1 MGTAKHRCSRALT
14 LGAGLLLALGSL
26 AACVPVLRRSPGGE
40 AKQTEAARPAAA
52 APAPQ
57 CGEQGYAP
65 EALFRRAQ
73 PAVAVVETSDTE
85 GSAFVVRQQGGTTL
99 LLTNAHVLNGAE
111 SAALRWADGSRDT
124 ATVLARAD
132 GESPLTDLALLE
144 VRGQRGQVLPL
155 KSTPVAVG
163 SDIVAIGAPQGLEF
177 SLSRGVV
184 SSLREQGQLLQIDA
198 AINPG
203 NSGGPVLD
211 SSGCVVGMATFKL
224 RNSEGLNFAI
234 ASAVMEAF
242 LNRPPSA
249 EATGEIGAGATKQ
262 AEEAE
267 AADPGSPGEPTCW
280 FQQTPNAEE
289 LLPARCRVVAR
300 TNANGDKVFD
310 LIEPGGLTRT
320 VVLWDDDSAEVFL
333 GGTRYLGRWGIDSD
347 GDVRVSLEGGS
358 FAFRQPR
365 IR

>member
-1 MGTAKHRCSRALT
+1 MGER
-14 LGAGLLLALGSL
+14 
-26 AACVPVLRRSPGGE
+26 
-40 AKQTEAARPAAA
+40 
-52 APAPQ
+52 
-57 CGEQGYAP
+57 GYRP

-73 PAVAVVETSDTE
+73 PAVAVVETSTTE

-111 SAALRWADGSRDT
+111 RATLRWADGSRDT

-144 VRGQRGQVLPL
+144 VRGQRGQVLRL

-211 SSGCVVGMATFKL
+211 TSGCVVGMATFKL

-234 ASAVMEAF
+234 ASAVLETF
-242 LNRPPSA
+242 LNRPPSP
-249 EATGEIGAGATKQ
+249 EAPGETGSGETKQ
-262 AEEAE
+262 AEEAAE
-267 AADPGSPGEPTCW
+267 AAHQGSPDEPTCW
-280 FQQTPNAEE
+280 FQQTPNAEQ

-300 TNANGDKVFD
+300 TNANGDRVFD

-347 GDVRVSLEGGS
+347 GDVRVSLEAGS

-365 IR
+365 NR